1 DTARPSLAYQG
12 VLAKGFTG
20 RATLCGAALAVEKA
34 HSRLPQSV
42 FAVKSSMDEPALH
55 RFIDPDRQARAFR
68 RDDNKIQ
75 WRPEGGD
82 LYFAQSRPIIVEFS
96 EEVATRPH
104 LLARDASVQ
113 EREQSAV
120 IGCRN
125 GDEAIDPRTASKHL
139 N

>member
-1 DTARPSLAYQG
+1 MSQHCIGLLIPI
-12 VLAKGFTG
+12 G
-20 RATLCGAALAVEKA
+20 RREL
-34 HSRLPQSV
+34 
-42 FAVKSSMDEPALH
+42 
-55 RFIDPDRQARAFR
+55 FR

-139 N
+139 NIVAANQSTHAEADEIDSFPGREMRSDVVAQLQR